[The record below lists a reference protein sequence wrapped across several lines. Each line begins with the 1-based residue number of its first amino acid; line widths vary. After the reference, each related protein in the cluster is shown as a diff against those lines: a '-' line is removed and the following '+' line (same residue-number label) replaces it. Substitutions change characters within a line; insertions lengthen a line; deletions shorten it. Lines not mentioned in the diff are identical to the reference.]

1 MREKRELRAAAYSNP
16 GRALQGSFDV
26 FDRKARLKRALG
38 LALPLFGIA
47 VAVIPIPGVHLS
59 SPILILTGV
68 ILGVRRL
75 RERERL
81 LSLEGP
87 CPACGD
93 SQRYTLPDRK
103 RFPLTLRCPS
113 CAEFVKVAET

>member
-1 MREKRELRAAAYSNP
+1 MRETRELRGTAYNKP
-16 GRALQGSFDV
+16 DRTLVALFDV
-26 FDRKARLKRALG
+26 FDRNARLKRAFG

-47 VAVIPIPGVHLS
+47 VAVIPIPGIHLS
-59 SPILILTGV
+59 SPILILAGV
-68 ILGVRRL
+68 VLGARRL
-75 RERERL
+75 RECERL

-93 SQRYTLPDRK
+93 PQRYTLPDRK
-103 RFPLTLRCPS
+103 RFPLTLRCPA